1 MMVPINPDEMEGLLV
16 ALQQPGALLEAC
28 VLAVCGA
35 VAWLVTRALRGTG
48 ADDDSIWF
56 GRRLYDGVLFPVLL
70 LVLAA
75 SARVLL
81 TGFAKPAVFK
91 LAIPVLVSLVLVR
104 LTVHVLRASFP
115 DSRLMRTIERSFSWA
130 VWLAAVLWVTG
141 VLPLMLDAME
151 GVSWTMGG
159 HPITLRRF
167 VEGLVMAGLV
177 MVLALWVSAGV
188 EKKLLRG
195 TGSDLS
201 IQKMAANLV
210 RMLLLFVG
218 LLLALSA
225 VGIDLTA
232 LSVFGGAIGVGLG
245 FGLQKIAANYIS
257 GFVILAERSLRIGD
271 MVRIDNFDG
280 RITDIRTRYTLIR
293 ALNGREAIVP
303 NELLITQRVEN
314 SSLADLSVL
323 VTTNVQVAYGTDVRV
338 LKPQL
343 EAAVAQV
350 TRVLAD
356 PAPSVHL
363 LAFGDNGMDLAVNFW
378 ITDPENGQGNVRSEV
393 NFAVLQVL
401 NEQGIEIPFPQ
412 RVVHTVPAS
421 VPAPA
426 P

>member
-1 MMVPINPDEMEGLLV
+1 MIVPINPDEMEGLLV
-16 ALQQPGALLEAC
+16 SLQQPGALLEAL
-28 VLAVCGA
+28 VLALCGV
-35 VAWLVTRALRGTG
+35 VAWLITRAFRGAGT
-48 ADDDSIWF
+48 DDGSIWF

-75 SARVLL
+75 SARLL
-81 TGFAKPAVFK
+81 LSGFAKPAVFK

-141 VLPLMLDAME
+141 VLPLMLEAME
-151 GVSWTMGG
+151 GISWTMGD

-167 VEGLVMAGLV
+167 VEGLVTAGLV
-177 MVLALWVSAGV
+177 MVLALWVSAAV

-201 IQKMAANLV
+201 LQKMASNLV

-218 LLLALSA
+218 LLLALSS

-314 SSLADLSVL
+314 SSLAELSVL
-323 VTTNVQVAYGTDVRV
+323 VTTNVQVAYGTDVRA

-343 EAAVAQV
+343 EAAVAKV

-356 PAPSVHL
+356 PPPSVHL

-401 NEQGIEIPFPQ
+401 NEQGIEIPYPQ
-412 RVVHTVPAS
+412 RVLHTLPARTTAS
-421 VPAPA
+421 
-426 P
+426 

>member
-1 MMVPINPDEMEGLLV
+1 MIVPINPDEMEGLLV
-16 ALQQPGALLEAC
+16 SLQQPGALLEAC
-28 VLAVCGA
+28 VLALCGV
-35 VAWLVTRALRGTG
+35 VAWLITRAFRGAGT
-48 ADDDSIWF
+48 DDGSIWF

-75 SARVLL
+75 SARLL
-81 TGFAKPAVFK
+81 LSGFAKPAVFK

-141 VLPLMLDAME
+141 VLPLMLEAME
-151 GVSWTMGG
+151 GISWTMGD

-167 VEGLVMAGLV
+167 VEGLVTAGLV
-177 MVLALWVSAGV
+177 MVLALWVSAAV

-201 IQKMAANLV
+201 LQKMASNLV

-218 LLLALSA
+218 LLLALSS

-314 SSLADLSVL
+314 SSLAELSVL
-323 VTTNVQVAYGTDVRV
+323 VTTNVQVAYGTDVRA

-343 EAAVAQV
+343 EAAVAKV

-356 PAPSVHL
+356 PPPSVHL

-393 NFAVLQVL
+393 NFAVLKVL
-401 NEQGIEIPFPQ
+401 NEQGIEIPYPQ
-412 RVVHTVPAS
+412 RVLHTLPARTTAS
-421 VPAPA
+421 
-426 P
+426 

>member
-1 MMVPINPDEMEGLLV
+1 MIVPINPDDMEGLLV
-16 ALQQPGALLEAC
+16 SLQQPGALLEAC
-28 VLAVCGA
+28 VLALCGL
-35 VAWLVTRALRGTG
+35 VAWLVTRALRGAGT
-48 ADDDSIWF
+48 DDGSIWF

-104 LTVHVLRASFP
+104 LTVHVLQASFP

-130 VWLAAVLWVTG
+130 AWLAAVLWVTG

-151 GVSWTMGG
+151 GVSWSMGD

-188 EKKLLRG
+188 ERKLLRG
-195 TGSDLS
+195 SGSDLS

-323 VTTNVQVAYGTDVRV
+323 VTTNVQVAYGTDVRA

-343 EAAVAQV
+343 ETAVAQV
-350 TRVLAD
+350 TRVLTD
-356 PAPSVHL
+356 PSPSVHL
-363 LAFGDNGMDLAVNFW
+363 LSFGDNGMDLAVNFW

-401 NEQGIEIPFPQ
+401 NDQGIEIPYPQ

-421 VPAPA
+421 APS

>member
-1 MMVPINPDEMEGLLV
+1 MIVPIPINPDEMEGLLV

-35 VAWLVTRALRGTG
+35 VAWLVTRAFRGAG

-75 SARVLL
+75 TARVLM

-104 LTVHVLRASFP
+104 VTVHVLRASFP
-115 DSRLMRTIERSFSWA
+115 DSQLMRTIERSFSWA
-130 VWLAAVLWVTG
+130 AWLAAVLWVTG

-151 GVSWTMGG
+151 GVSWTMGN

-201 IQKMAANLV
+201 LQKMAANLV

-218 LLLALSA
+218 LLLALSS

-232 LSVFGGAIGVGLG
+232 LSVFGGAIGVG
-245 FGLQKIAANYIS
+245 
-257 GFVILAERSLRIGD
+257 
-271 MVRIDNFDG
+271 
-280 RITDIRTRYTLIR
+280 
-293 ALNGREAIVP
+293 
-303 NELLITQRVEN
+303 
-314 SSLADLSVL
+314 
-323 VTTNVQVAYGTDVRV
+323 
-338 LKPQL
+338 
-343 EAAVAQV
+343 
-350 TRVLAD
+350 
-356 PAPSVHL
+356 
-363 LAFGDNGMDLAVNFW
+363 W
-378 ITDPENGQGNVRSEV
+378 
-393 NFAVLQVL
+393 
-401 NEQGIEIPFPQ
+401 
-412 RVVHTVPAS
+412 AS
-421 VPAPA
+421 VCKRSRPTTSAA
-426 P
+426 S